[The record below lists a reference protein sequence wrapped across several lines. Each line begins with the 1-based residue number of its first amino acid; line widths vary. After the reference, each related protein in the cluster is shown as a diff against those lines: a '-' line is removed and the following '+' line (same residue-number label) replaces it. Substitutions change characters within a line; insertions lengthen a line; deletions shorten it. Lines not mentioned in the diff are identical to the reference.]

1 MSKMPMLF
9 VGHGSP
15 MNAISNNEFSKTWKG
30 LMDSYEKP
38 KAILAVSAHWYTD
51 RTYIQKTEEPRQ
63 IYDMYGFPDEL
74 YELKYT
80 PKGER
85 KLSKRVL
92 ELMEESTVNN
102 DWGIDHGSW
111 SVLCHIYPKADIPV
125 VQLSIDGKLS
135 LADHYELGK
144 KLAPLR
150 EEGVLIL
157 GSGNILHNL
166 RRVEWERE
174 GMTDIGKEFDDR
186 VHDAIL
192 ERNFTKVLELEGTEG
207 FKYAAPTPDHFI
219 PLLYVLPNISEED
232 TIEVFNRGGH
242 MGSLSMTSYLIK

>member
-1 MSKMPMLF
+1 M
-9 VGHGSP
+9 
-15 MNAISNNEFSKTWKG
+15 
-30 LMDSYEKP
+30 
-38 KAILAVSAHWYTD
+38 
-51 RTYIQKTEEPRQ
+51 
-63 IYDMYGFPDEL
+63 
-74 YELKYT
+74 
-80 PKGER
+80 
-85 KLSKRVL
+85 
-92 ELMEESTVNN
+92 
-102 DWGIDHGSW
+102 
-111 SVLCHIYPKADIPV
+111 
-125 VQLSIDGKLS
+125 
-135 LADHYELGK
+135 
-144 KLAPLR
+144 
-150 EEGVLIL
+150 LIL